1 MLTKDDF
8 LAARERIRDHIV
20 LTPLQGASSLSQM
33 LGMDVFIKN
42 ETFQK
47 TGAFKYRGV
56 MNTLLSTTKEE
67 LVAGVITASSGNH
80 GKALATAASEREIA
94 ATVVLPSTAP
104 LIKIQA
110 LQHVHA
116 RIFFSEPQRRLQL
129 AEKIAKEE
137 GLLFIHPFNDL
148 RVIAGQSTIGLEILE
163 QYPEV
168 ERIVVPMGGGGLIT
182 GIASAVKTF
191 RPEVEMVGAE
201 TLNVPKFT
209 FNLHR
214 DVLTP
219 APEKPS
225 VADAIVSNMPGTH
238 TIEGVRRYV
247 DRIVDVTEE
256 NILLALKILVE
267 SEQVLCEPSSAVVL
281 GAMLQEEFSPK
292 KTVLVISGG
301 NIDPDNLLG
310 LIRRTSL

>member
-182 GIASAVKTF
+182 GDCLRGENVPSRGGDGGRRDTKCPEIHLQPSSRRIGTYAGEAFCGRCHRLEYAGHPYDRGRTQIRRSHRRCDGREYPI
-191 RPEVEMVGAE
+191 RPEDIG
-201 TLNVPKFT
+201 
-209 FNLHR
+209 
-214 DVLTP
+214 
-219 APEKPS
+219 
-225 VADAIVSNMPGTH
+225 
-238 TIEGVRRYV
+238 
-247 DRIVDVTEE
+247 
-256 NILLALKILVE
+256 
-267 SEQVLCEPSSAVVL
+267 
-281 GAMLQEEFSPK
+281 
-292 KTVLVISGG
+292 
-301 NIDPDNLLG
+301 
-310 LIRRTSL
+310 